1 MMCGAT
7 MSVASVAVPVNRVKK
22 IRHNLSITI
31 AANFQS
37 DTVSSS
43 SSFSRVL
50 LVRYLRCTVR

>member
-1 MMCGAT
+1 

-37 DTVSSS
+37 A
-43 SSFSRVL
+43 
-50 LVRYLRCTVR
+50 CTVINTNIKLLYEVGGRLPQYCPSPHFL

>member
-1 MMCGAT
+1 

-37 DTVSSS
+37 A
-43 SSFSRVL
+43 
-50 LVRYLRCTVR
+50 